1 MTQIKIAESDTNGR
15 RRWAAF
21 GFLLIVALTVIAWF
35 VAPDV
40 IKWVK
45 STFRQFNASG
55 LTPIQLQ
62 LAFTAIVFVL
72 LALLTGLIVTLF
84 APKKAL
90 NVKDKD
96 LVKERETGEK
106 YRRAQRKRQ
115 RRINRELREFNEKK
129 LK

>member
-1 MTQIKIAESDTNGR
+1 MSQIKIAEDDRNGR

-21 GFLLIVALTVIAWF
+21 GFLLIVSLTIISWF
-35 VAPDV
+35 AAPDV

-45 STFRQFNASG
+45 STFRQFNTSS

-62 LAFTAIVFVL
+62 LAFTAIVFILLVL
-72 LALLTGLIVTLF
+72 IAGLIVTLF
-84 APKKAL
+84 APKKVL
-90 NVKDKD
+90 NVKEKD
-96 LVKERETGEK
+96 LVKERDAGEK
-106 YRRAQRKRQ
+106 YRQAQRKRQ

>member
-1 MTQIKIAESDTNGR
+1 MSQIKVVVEGNSR
-15 RRWAAF
+15 RRWAAI
-21 GFLLIVALTVIAWF
+21 GFLLIVSLTVIAWF
-35 VAPDV
+35 VSPDV

-45 STFRQFNASG
+45 STFRQFNTSSI
-55 LTPIQLQ
+55 TPLQLQ

-72 LALLTGLIVTLF
+72 LALVAGLIVTLF

-106 YRRAQRKRQ
+106 YRQAQRKRQ
-115 RRINRELREFNEKK
+115 RRINREMREFNEKK

>member
-1 MTQIKIAESDTNGR
+1 MSQIKFAVEENSR
-15 RRWAAF
+15 RRWAAI
-21 GFLLIVALTVIAWF
+21 GFLLIVSLTVIAWF
-35 VAPDV
+35 VSPDV

-45 STFRQFNASG
+45 STFRQFQTGS

-72 LALLTGLIVTLF
+72 LALLAGLIVTLF

-90 NVKDKD
+90 DVKDKD
-96 LVKERETGEK
+96 LVKERDAGDK
-106 YRRAQRKRQ
+106 YRHAQRKRQ